1 MGDQDYQ
8 QRRAELIRTA
18 ASVFRRKGYS
28 AANLQDIADELG
40 IERASIYYYVSG
52 KEELF
57 RDVVA
62 EAVRENIRMVE
73 QIRSEPRPAK
83 EKVAAFVERL
93 MASFEQHYPYLY
105 VYVQESMTH
114 MDEDTPWT
122 REMRQL
128 ARRFND
134 AVRDI
139 IQGGFEDGS
148 LCFPIQDARLIA
160 NGIIGMCNWSHRW
173 FSPDGPWTARQV
185 SDTFASMILR

>member
-8 QRRAELIRTA
+8 VRRAELIRTA
-18 ASVFRRKGYS
+18 AAVFRRKGYS
-28 AANLQDIADELG
+28 AANLQDIANELG

-52 KEELF
+52 KDELF
-57 RDVVA
+57 REMVA
-62 EAVRENIRMVE
+62 AAVRENIRMVE
-73 QIRSEPRPAK
+73 QIRSERRPAK
-83 EKVAAFVERL
+83 DKVAAFVERL

-114 MDEDTPWT
+114 MDEDTPWN

-148 LCFPIQDARLIA
+148 LNFPIKDARLIA

-173 FSPDGPWTARQV
+173 FSPGGPWSARQV